1 MKNRQTIERTEITGV
16 SIWFNRSQ
24 LINPRQPRTT
34 KLINQSHGRLL
45 FPPDFS
51 LALLVMVKRSPQFL
65 YLNMRNL
72 TFGFARIGFDDF
84 AISMPRKRINEQKKV
99 VVSSSPKG
107 FHDHWG
113 CLNYLYMFSVN

>member
-51 LALLVMVKRSPQFL
+51 LALPVMVKRSPQFL
-65 YLNMRNL
+65 YLYMRNL
-72 TFGFARIGFDDF
+72 TFCFARSGFDDF
-84 AISMPRKRINEQKKV
+84 AISMP
-99 VVSSSPKG
+99 
-107 FHDHWG
+107 
-113 CLNYLYMFSVN
+113 

>member
-1 MKNRQTIERTEITGV
+1 MKNRLAMEKIKITGV
-16 SIWFNRSQ
+16 SIWLKCSR
-24 LINPRQPRTT
+24 LINPKQPRTT
-34 KLINQSHGRLL
+34 NIINQSHGRLL
-45 FPPDFS
+45 FPPKFW
-51 LALLVMVKRSPQFL
+51 LTIPEMVKRSPQSL
-65 YLNMRNL
+65 YFNMGNL
-72 TFGFARIGFDDF
+72 TLGLAMSGFDDF

>member
-51 LALLVMVKRSPQFL
+51 LALPVMVKRSPQFL
-65 YLNMRNL
+65 YLYMRNL
-72 TFGFARIGFDDF
+72 TFCFARSGFDDF
-84 AISMPRKRINEQKKV
+84 AISMPRKRINQFRNIL
-99 VVSSSPKG
+99 VVSSLKRSLGTSTLCIFDLRP
-107 FHDHWG
+107 
-113 CLNYLYMFSVN
+113 S